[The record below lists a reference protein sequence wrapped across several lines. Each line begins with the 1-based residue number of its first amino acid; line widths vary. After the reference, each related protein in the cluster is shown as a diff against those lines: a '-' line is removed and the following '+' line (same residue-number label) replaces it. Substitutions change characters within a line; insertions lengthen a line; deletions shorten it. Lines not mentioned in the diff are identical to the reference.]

1 MFCAYEG
8 PARILRIYGRGTVHE
23 FGTPEYD
30 ALIPA
35 VQRRPG
41 SRAAIVIDVRKV
53 STVRVLLPHAYAYTT
68 LNCLP

>member
-35 VQRRPG
+35 AQRHPS

-53 STVRVLLPHAYAYTT
+53 STVRPPFPNVSATY
-68 LNCLP
+68 